1 MTGAVVVSGGRSSL
15 NPPLQTLLSPEPP
28 TPNTLVKLKDLPVIL
43 QERWALS
50 NLRPL
55 PKLHTLPRMPSPTLT
70 ACQVPTLPLRLSSC
84 HLLSMLLALPSSC
97 PGLNCSPSAT
107 APMSGFLWPTPIFS
121 RKGRILGTRPIWLH
135 SPLYFQ
141 GSMPQGNF
149 LLNLSC
155 LISWSWYHVAIES
168 WNTASPNWDGC

>member
-1 MTGAVVVSGGRSSL
+1 MLGTQTTGAVVVSSGRSSL

-43 QERWALS
+43 QEHWALS
-50 NLRPL
+50 NPRPL

-70 ACQVPTLPLRLSSC
+70 ACQIPTLPLRLSSY

-97 PGLNCSPSAT
+97 PGLNCSPSTT

-121 RKGRILGTRPIWLH
+121 RKGKSFGNQTHLTPQPFVFSGIYATRK
-135 SPLYFQ
+135 
-141 GSMPQGNF
+141 
-149 LLNLSC
+149 LSAKSR
-155 LISWSWYHVAIES
+155 LSDIMVMISRGYWELKHR
-168 WNTASPNWDGC
+168 